1 MDHEPHDTPA
11 TTRARRRAG
20 AAPRRRSVAS
30 NLYLRGKTYWFR
42 AQVGG
47 REVRRSLGTD
57 DLNTARVEAARL
69 LRSLRADAPSRLG
82 ATWNEVAQAYAQA
95 HLLGPSAT
103 VKPSTAA
110 SYADRWKQ
118 MGEWLDGVPLH
129 RIDRA
134 LLMRIIDG
142 CRAKGSSNATI
153 NRCLTA
159 ISVVMD
165 YALDHG
171 LIDANPVR
179 QIVRKRRTP
188 EAPRIPNLP
197 SDEQV
202 AQLASHAPGA
212 FADLILFLRWTGMRL
227 EEAAG
232 LQWSQVRDGGKEIV
246 LTRTKSGQ
254 MRTLSLLPE
263 AVEILARQRRH
274 NRTPWVFWHGDGERY
289 ASPSSNFRRVASIA
303 RREAEKK
310 GAPLPKHTAHDLRH
324 AFAVGALKS
333 RRMGLYAL
341 SRYLGHSTVKI
352 TERYLRYLTAEEDQ
366 WARGA

>member
-1 MDHEPHDTPA
+1 
-11 TTRARRRAG
+11 
-20 AAPRRRSVAS
+20 
-30 NLYLRGKTYWFR
+30 
-42 AQVGG
+42 
-47 REVRRSLGTD
+47 LGTD
-57 DLNTARVEAARL
+57 DLHTARTEAARI
-69 LRSLRADAPSRLG
+69 LRSLRADAPSKIG

-95 HLLGPSAT
+95 HLIGPSAT

-118 MGEWLDGVPLH
+118 LGPWLDGVPLH
-129 RIDRA
+129 RIDRP
-134 LLMRIIDG
+134 LLMKIIDG
-142 CRAKGSSNATI
+142 RRAQNASNATI

-171 LIDANPVR
+171 MIDANPVR

-202 AQLASHAPGA
+202 ESLAATAPGA

-232 LQWSQVRDGGKEIV
+232 LQWLQVRDGGREVI

-254 MRTLSLLPE
+254 VRTLSLLPE
-263 AVEILARQRRH
+263 AVEILARQRKH
-274 NRTPWVFWHGDGERY
+274 NRTPWVFWHGDGQRY
-289 ASPSSNFRRVASIA
+289 ESPSSNFRRVAAIA
-303 RREAEKK
+303 RREAAKR
-310 GAPLPKHTAHDLRH
+310 GTPLPEHTAHDLRH
-324 AFAVGALKS
+324 AFAVGALKGK
-333 RRMGLYAL
+333 RMGLYAL

-352 TERYLRYLTAEEDQ
+352 TERYLRYLTAEEDR
-366 WARGA
+366 WARGV

>member
-1 MDHEPHDTPA
+1 MDQQPNDSSS
-11 TTRARRRAG
+11 RARRRAATGG
-20 AAPRRRSVAS
+20 ASKRRGVAS
-30 NLYLRGKTYWFR
+30 NLYLRGRTYWLR
-42 AQVGG
+42 VQVAG

-57 DLNTARVEAARL
+57 DLATARIEAAKL
-69 LRSLRADAPSRLG
+69 LRSLKADAPSRVG
-82 ATWNEVAQAYAQA
+82 ATWNEVAMAYARA
-95 HLLGPSAT
+95 HLTGPSAT

-142 CRAKGSSNATI
+142 RRAKGASNATI

-171 LIDANPVR
+171 MIEANPVR

-188 EAPRIPNLP
+188 EAPRIPDLP
-197 SDEQV
+197 SDDQV
-202 AQLASHAPGA
+202 EALAARAPGA
-212 FADLILFLRWTGMRL
+212 FGDLIRFLRWTGMRL
-227 EEAAG
+227 EEAAS
-232 LQWSQVRDGGKEIV
+232 LQWSQVRDGGRELI
-246 LTRTKSGQ
+246 LTRTKSGHV
-254 MRTLSLLPE
+254 RTLSLLPE
-263 AVEILARQRRH
+263 AVEILARQKRN
-274 NRTPWVFWHGDGERY
+274 NRTPWVFWHGNGERY
-289 ASPSSNFRRVASIA
+289 ASPSSNFRRVAAIA
-303 RREAEKK
+303 RREAAKK
-310 GAPLPKHTAHDLRH
+310 GTPLPEHTAHDLRH
-324 AFAVGALKS
+324 AFAVGALKG

-352 TERYLRYLTAEEDQ
+352 TERYLRYLTAEEDR
-366 WARGA
+366 WARGT